1 MPKIKLALAATAA
14 MAAIAISAPAH
25 AWVPEKPIKIVVGFA
40 PGGGADLVARGLVA
54 SSQEFFPVPLVVMNK
69 TGASGSLA
77 ADFVK
82 NEKADGYTLLV
93 AGGSESTAVPNFQ
106 KVTYS
111 LDDFRGVMRVIRQ
124 RIFLISKA
132 GSGINSI
139 ADLKAKALAN
149 PGKLAYGSSGQGSI
163 YHAVMLVTT
172 KALGIDMQHVP
183 YKGGAPMMAAL
194 LGGHIDIT
202 MGAPEETSAQL
213 DSGQAIPIALTSES
227 RYEPYKDVP
236 TLKELGYDVY
246 IENQKGLF
254 APAGTPDDVVQYL
267 HDTFKKGMDSKV
279 WEAMA
284 KKLSME
290 TAYLSG
296 DDFMAG
302 VKAMSKTIGEAAAGL
317 KK

>member
-1 MPKIKLALAATAA
+1 MSKFKIALAATTVAA
-14 MAAIAISAPAH
+14 ALVFTVGAQ
-25 AWVPEKPIKIVVGFA
+25 AWEPTKPIKIVVGFA
-40 PGGGADLVARGLVA
+40 PGGGADLVARNLVA
-54 SSQEFFPVPLVVMNK
+54 SSQEFFPVPLVVVNK
-69 TGASGSLA
+69 AGASGALA

-82 NEKADGYTLLV
+82 NEKADGLTLLV

-111 LDDFRGVMRVIRQ
+111 LDDFRGVLRLIRQ
-124 RIFLISKA
+124 RVFLISKA

-149 PGKLAYGSSGQGSI
+149 PGKLSYGSSGQGSI

-172 KALGIDMQHVP
+172 KALGIEMQHVP

-213 DSGQAIPIALTSES
+213 DSGQAIPIALPSET
-227 RYEPYKDVP
+227 RYAAYKDAP

-246 IENQKGLF
+246 IENQKGIF
-254 APAGTPDDVVQYL
+254 APAGTPNEVVQYL
-267 HDTFKKGMDSKV
+267 HDNFKKGMDSATWK
-279 WEAMA
+279 AMA
-284 KKLSME
+284 SKLSME
-290 TAYLSG
+290 TAYLNG

-302 VKAMSKTIGEAAAGL
+302 VKSMSKAIGEAAAGL
-317 KK
+317 AK

>member
-1 MPKIKLALAATAA
+1 MSKFSYALATTAATLALVFAATAQ
-14 MAAIAISAPAH
+14 
-25 AWVPEKPIKIVVGFA
+25 AWVPEKPIKIIVGFA
-40 PGGGADLVARGLVA
+40 PGGGADIVARTLVA
-54 SSQEFFPVPLVVMNK
+54 SSQEFFPVPLVVVNK
-69 TGASGSLA
+69 AGASGALA

-111 LDDFRGVMRVIRQ
+111 LDDFRGVLRLIRQ
-124 RIFLISKA
+124 RVFLISKA

-139 ADLKAKALAN
+139 ADLKTKALAA
-149 PGKLAYGSSGQGSI
+149 PGKLSYGSSGQGSI

-213 DSGQAIPIALTSES
+213 DSGQAIPIALPSEN
-227 RYEPYKDVP
+227 RYEPYKNVP

-254 APAGTPDDVVQYL
+254 APVATPTDVVQYL
-267 HDTFKKGMDSKV
+267 HDNFKKGMDSATWKS
-279 WEAMA
+279 MA
-284 KKLSME
+284 TKLSME
-290 TAYLSG
+290 TAYLNG

-302 VKAMSKTIGEAAAGL
+302 VKKMSKTIGEAAAGL
-317 KK
+317 AK